1 VKVAGD
7 VQLVAAAPSSE
18 QVVLVTV
25 PLVDQAKRAVDA
37 AERRA
42 GTDVSVTVGR
52 VVYVVPLVTVQVYE
66 DDALPA
72 PFATV
77 TLNECVPGAS
87 PAYDFGDTHAA
98 ATPSSVQ
105 VVLVTVPVV
114 DQANVAEVAVVE
126 DAGTLV
132 SATLGAELDGAVTVH
147 EYVAL
152 TLPLPFATV
161 TRNEC
166 PPLAS
171 PL

>member
-1 VKVAGD
+1 VIVGC
-7 VQLVAAAPSSE
+7 E
-18 QVVLVTV
+18 VVGTVVVTV
-25 PLVDQAKRAVDA
+25 H
-37 AERRA
+37 E
-42 GTDVSVTVGR
+42 
-52 VVYVVPLVTVQVYE
+52 YE
-66 DDALPA
+66 DEALPA

-77 TLNECVPGAS
+77 TRKECAPTAR
-87 PAYDFGDTHAA
+87 PAYDLGETQDA
-98 ATPSSVQ
+98 ATPSSVH

-126 DAGTLV
+126 AAGTLV
-132 SATLGAELDGAVTVH
+132 SATVGAEPEPDGAVTVH

-166 PPLAS
+166 PPTAS